1 MVAENMKNGWELIL
15 RALELFTKQPHHTA
29 QTRTGSQKGQIEQ
42 SWRESRLLLQKQS
55 STKGYGWKLWIQLC
69 ISRITVQ
76 QVQSQL
82 HLTSSGTASNPT
94 SHISEL
100 SDRQR
105 TSIFQRKNGRSSIP
119 IHTRES
125 WSAMEAQI
133 STRYG
138 I

>member
-1 MVAENMKNGWELIL
+1 MEAESTRNGWELIS
-15 RALELFTKQPHHTA
+15 RVQASFTKQPPHTA
-29 QTRTGSQKGQIEQ
+29 QTRMGSQKGQIEQ
-42 SWRESRLLLQKQS
+42 SWRESRLLLRKQS

-105 TSIFQRKNGRSSIP
+105 TSIF
-119 IHTRES
+119 
-125 WSAMEAQI
+125 
-133 STRYG
+133 
-138 I
+138 

>member
-1 MVAENMKNGWELIL
+1 MGAENMKNGWEHIS
-15 RALELFTKQPHHTA
+15 RDQASFTKQPHHTV
-29 QTRTGSQKGQIEQ
+29 QTRMGSQKGQIEQ

-82 HLTSSGTASNPT
+82 HLMSSGMASNPT

-100 SDRQR
+100 SDRQHMS
-105 TSIFQRKNGRSSIP
+105 TFQRKSARSSIF
-119 IHTRES
+119 ILTRGF
-125 WSAMEAQI
+125 WLAMEA
-133 STRYG
+133 
-138 I
+138 